1 MEGHGSDAATKRSAK
16 GASDL
21 RKSPA
26 LRERAAC
33 LESSRPVSR
42 KTLML
47 MLKPEFFD
55 RVGEA
60 EYRFCLLPDCD
71 IVYFDGGD
79 GPCFTTEQ
87 LRVRVGLKERDDPIP
102 LCYCFGFCERDIR
115 EEFAKTGKTTIPQ
128 RIRALINN
136 GMCACPARN
145 PSGAC
150 CLGEVNQTANNLS
163 RVAVRSGT
171 DHEGDK

>member
-1 MEGHGSDAATKRSAK
+1 MGVSG
-16 GASDL
+16 L
-21 RKSPA
+21 RKPPV

-33 LESSRPVSR
+33 LESSHPVSR
-42 KTLML
+42 KTVML

-79 GPCFTTEQ
+79 GACFTTEQ
-87 LRVRVGLKERDDPIP
+87 LRVRVGLKECDELIP
-102 LCYCFGFCERDIR
+102 LCYCFGFSERDIR
-115 EEFAKTGKTTIPQ
+115 EEVVRAGETTIPQ
-128 RIRALINN
+128 RIRALIKN

-145 PSGAC
+145 PSGVC
-150 CLGEVNQTANNLS
+150 CLGEVNQTTGNLM
-163 RVAVRSGT
+163 REVAPEIPGR
-171 DHEGDK
+171 EGEE